1 VSAMDYGFYS
11 SVMTVIMLVVF
22 LCIIAWAWSAKRQ
35 TAFEAAARVPLEDEN
50 PRAAAATSGPHDKET
65 EK

>member
-1 VSAMDYGFYS
+1 MDYGFYGS
-11 SVMTVIMLVVF
+11 LMTVVMLVVF

-35 TAFEAAARVPLEDEN
+35 ASFAAAARMPLEDDDAVG
-50 PRAAAATSGPHDKET
+50 AAGKGGAHDKET